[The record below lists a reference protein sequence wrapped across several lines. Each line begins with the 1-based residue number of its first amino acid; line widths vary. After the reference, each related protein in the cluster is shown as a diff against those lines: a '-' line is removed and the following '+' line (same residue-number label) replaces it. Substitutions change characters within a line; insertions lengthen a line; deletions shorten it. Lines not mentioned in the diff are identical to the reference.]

1 MTALSVWL
9 VSRVALGGYRGIAA
23 MGLRFQLPVASLH
36 IANIMQKYGPLE
48 SQEII
53 YAPSKWR
60 TLEPHHSGWRAG
72 QGNEG

>member
-9 VSRVALGGYRGIAA
+9 VSPVALGGYRGNAA

-36 IANIMQKYGPLE
+36 IANLIQKYRLLE
-48 SQEII
+48 FQEII

-60 TLEPHHSGWRAG
+60 TLEPRQSG
-72 QGNEG
+72 